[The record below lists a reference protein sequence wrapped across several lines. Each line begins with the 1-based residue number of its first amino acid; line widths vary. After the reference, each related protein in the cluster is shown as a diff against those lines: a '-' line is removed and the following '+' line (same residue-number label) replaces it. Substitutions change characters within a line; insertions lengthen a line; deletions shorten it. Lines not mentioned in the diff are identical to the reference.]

1 MRIPDNLQPP
11 GRPFNDCGDGMNA
24 GAPVELPSDVPVG
37 FTLAQSL
44 DRSLAVL
51 ARHLE
56 SMLRCQPN
64 IMKVAVELLSGGTAE
79 SAIAEFVEQ
88 VELKRMRSKLWAQK
102 FSDCCSVMRGGI
114 GTLTDQQHQQV
125 VHEQNRILSELHNI
139 PDPVPAEVADAFD
152 AIINSPNDFFDKLL
166 ELINLIKNGYL
177 AGYEHLIKAYSD
189 FFSDFN
195 KEITAKMKEWI
206 EGANDGKEVK
216 LNAGQMRSALQ
227 ALIQKYSHPNPA
239 SVLFPAPGMDG
250 ATREEADN
258 WRKALGLP
266 ESCLKRN
273 ADGTYSVVMD
283 MGPLTVMLGSLPT
296 SGTWVTWDTAKFQ
309 AWQTGFNAQ
318 EERLKNTLQ
327 SFTQK
332 YSNANSYHDNFN
344 KTLSSHLNQFAD
356 MLKAMLN
363 F

>member
-1 MRIPDNLQPP
+1 MRISDFTPP
-11 GRPFNDCGDGMNA
+11 NGRPPEDHNEPMSAD
-24 GAPVELPSDVPVG
+24 APAQVPSEG
-37 FTLAQSL
+37 QLAPSMTYAL
-44 DRSLAVL
+44 DRSLKTMNRL
-51 ARHLE
+51 LE
-56 SMLRCQPN
+56 NMIRCQPD
-64 IMKVAVELLSGGTAE
+64 ITKVVSELSLGGSAH

-88 VELKRMRSKLWAQK
+88 VEIKRMRSQQWASEIRNLK
-102 FSDCCSVMRGGI
+102 SAMTDVI
-114 GTLTDQQHQQV
+114 GRLTEQQRQQV
-125 VHEQNRILSELHNI
+125 PHVQNRILRELSSE
-139 PDPVPAEVADAFD
+139 PAPAEIAEAFD

-166 ELINLIKNGYL
+166 ELIDLIKNGYL

-283 MGPLTVMLGSLPT
+283 LGPLTVMLGSLPT

-318 EERLKNTLQ
+318 EERLKNMLQ

>member
-1 MRIPDNLQPP
+1 MRISDFTPP
-11 GRPFNDCGDGMNA
+11 NGRPPEDHNEPMSAD
-24 GAPVELPSDVPVG
+24 APAQVPSEDQ
-37 FTLAQSL
+37 LAPSMTYAL
-44 DRSLAVL
+44 DRSLKTMNRL
-51 ARHLE
+51 LE
-56 SMLRCQPN
+56 NMIRCQPD
-64 IMKVAVELLSGGTAE
+64 ITKVVSELSLGGSAH

-88 VELKRMRSKLWAQK
+88 VEIKRMRSQQWASEIRNLK
-102 FSDCCSVMRGGI
+102 SAMTDVI
-114 GTLTDQQHQQV
+114 GRLTEQQHQQV
-125 VHEQNRILSELHNI
+125 PHVQNRILRELSSE
-139 PDPVPAEVADAFD
+139 PTPAEIEEAFD

-166 ELINLIKNGYL
+166 ELIDLIKNGYL

-283 MGPLTVMLGSLPT
+283 LGPLTVMLGSLPT

-318 EERLKNTLQ
+318 EERLKNMLQ